1 MRCRWNTRCVPANGF
16 GFRVNTLTFSPGTS
30 TVSAETTPTS
40 AAPTGVTSRSEFGR
54 TAMAILA
61 TMVLL
66 IVALT
71 GILLETTWRNPG
83 GAVEVLPADP
93 GSFARR

>member
-1 MRCRWNTRCVPANGF
+1 M
-16 GFRVNTLTFSPGTS
+16 LTTS
-30 TVSAETTPTS
+30 SLRKTTTVSADFSPSSATGGTS
-40 AAPTGVTSRSEFGR
+40 GPSDFARA
-54 TAMAILA
+54 AMAILA

-71 GILLETTWRNPG
+71 GILVETTWHNHNA
-83 GAVEVLPADP
+83 AVEALPPDP

>member
-1 MRCRWNTRCVPANGF
+1 
-16 GFRVNTLTFSPGTS
+16 
-30 TVSAETTPTS
+30 VSAESSVSS
-40 AAPTGVTSRSEFGR
+40 AAPSSPPELGR
-54 TAMAILA
+54 TFMAILA

-71 GILLETTWRNPG
+71 GVLVETTWGNPQSTIDMMS
-83 GAVEVLPADP
+83 ADP

>member
-1 MRCRWNTRCVPANGF
+1 MSADSTPPNPA
-16 GFRVNTLTFSPGTS
+16 
-30 TVSAETTPTS
+30 
-40 AAPTGVTSRSEFGR
+40 AAPNHSREFGR
-54 TAMAILA
+54 AALAILA

-71 GILLETTWRNPG
+71 GVLVETTWHHPQG
-83 GAVEVLPADP
+83 SVEELSGDP

>member
-1 MRCRWNTRCVPANGF
+1 M
-16 GFRVNTLTFSPGTS
+16 SPSTGTT
-30 TVSAETTPTS
+30 TVSADFTTPSTS
-40 AAPTGVTSRSEFGR
+40 PAPNTREFGR
-54 TAMAILA
+54 AALAILA

-71 GILLETTWRNPG
+71 GVLVETTWHHPQG
-83 GAVEVLPADP
+83 TVDELTGDP

>member
-1 MRCRWNTRCVPANGF
+1 MPAPTPT
-16 GFRVNTLTFSPGTS
+16 VTPS
-30 TVSAETTPTS
+30 TVSS
-40 AAPTGVTSRSEFGR
+40 LEFGR
-54 TAMAILA
+54 TAMAILV

-71 GILLETTWRNPG
+71 GILVETTWRNP
-83 GAVEVLPADP
+83 AAEVEVLHPDP

>member
-1 MRCRWNTRCVPANGF
+1 MSPDSTASPTPA
-16 GFRVNTLTFSPGTS
+16 
-30 TVSAETTPTS
+30 TTPNQ
-40 AAPTGVTSRSEFGR
+40 SREFGR
-54 TAMAILA
+54 AALAILA

-71 GILLETTWRNPG
+71 GVLVETTWHHPQG
-83 GAVEVLPADP
+83 TVEEVSGEP

>member
-1 MRCRWNTRCVPANGF
+1 MSASIDNPA
-16 GFRVNTLTFSPGTS
+16 V
-30 TVSAETTPTS
+30 
-40 AAPTGVTSRSEFGR
+40 PTGVPASPPSNSAEFGR

-71 GILLETTWRNPG
+71 GILVETTWRQPAG
-83 GAVEVLPADP
+83 EVEVLPSDP

>member
-1 MRCRWNTRCVPANGF
+1 MQ
-16 GFRVNTLTFSPGTS
+16 LSTS
-30 TVSAETTPTS
+30 TRGTNPVSAEPS
-40 AAPTGVTSRSEFGR
+40 AFPASAVAQSSSTEFGR
-54 TAMAILA
+54 AAMAILA

-71 GILLETTWRNPG
+71 GILVETTWHS
-83 GAVEVLPADP
+83 PAAQIETMPSATDP

>member
-1 MRCRWNTRCVPANGF
+1 VSPDSTASSNPA
-16 GFRVNTLTFSPGTS
+16 
-30 TVSAETTPTS
+30 TTPNQ
-40 AAPTGVTSRSEFGR
+40 SREFGR
-54 TAMAILA
+54 AALAILA

-71 GILLETTWRNPG
+71 GVLVETTWHQPEGTVEELPG
-83 GAVEVLPADP
+83 EP

>member
-1 MRCRWNTRCVPANGF
+1 MTASADISV
-16 GFRVNTLTFSPGTS
+16 
-30 TVSAETTPTS
+30 VSATS
-40 AAPTGVTSRSEFGR
+40 SSSSQGAEFGR

-61 TMVLL
+61 AMLLL

-71 GILLETTWRNPG
+71 GILVETTWRHPVG
-83 GAVEVLPADP
+83 QVQLLPADP

>member
-1 MRCRWNTRCVPANGF
+1 M
-16 GFRVNTLTFSPGTS
+16 
-30 TVSAETTPTS
+30 TVSPDSTAVPSTISTS
-40 AAPTGVTSRSEFGR
+40 SNSAGLGRAAV
-54 TAMAILA
+54 AILA

-71 GILLETTWRNPG
+71 GILVETTWRDPAG
-83 GAVEVLPADP
+83 GVEVLPPDP

>member
-1 MRCRWNTRCVPANGF
+1 MTMSLQPIAVSHPVPAITPRN
-16 GFRVNTLTFSPGTS
+16 
-30 TVSAETTPTS
+30 SA
-40 AAPTGVTSRSEFGR
+40 EFGR
-54 TAMAILA
+54 TAVAILV

-71 GILLETTWRNPG
+71 GILVETTWHHPAG
-83 GAVEVLPADP
+83 EVEVLPSDP